1 MILSGSSD
9 YFQSLVRLN
18 VSDDVA
24 FSLGI
29 RLLQSLAGPIASESH
44 ANSDSAQ
51 TEKTNSPSSSIFGA
65 CSICRVFSSSFGFHS
80 PHLVSQLDGSIAIFH
95 FVMKSQPY
103 AELQQDEAEASN
115 SAMSF
120 RERGEHG
127 SLMRPQHW
135 KLTLL
140 LFITAISLII
150 NIIVFTKVAT
160 WSKSC
165 SGNLLSQT
173 AFFPHC
179 E

>member
-1 MILSGSSD
+1 MPIPTLLKRKRQIPQVLQFLVLAPFVEYSHLRSGFIHHTSYD
-9 YFQSLVRLN
+9 
-18 VSDDVA
+18 
-24 FSLGI
+24 
-29 RLLQSLAGPIASESH
+29 LLA
-44 ANSDSAQ
+44 
-51 TEKTNSPSSSIFGA
+51 IF
-65 CSICRVFSSSFGFHS
+65 R
-80 PHLVSQLDGSIAIFH
+80 SQLDGSIAIVH